1 MGYDVFGV
9 YLVDFKE
16 NFGAEFSGKHYAA
29 VLTKASGD
37 NTLLVAPLT
46 SKKSGKKYKGGFTI
60 ECNKYQDN
68 PSTLKAFV
76 RIKKIRE
83 IDIRRIYGGRIYLL
97 DDEDIEKLR
106 KSFYQVFKFLL

>member
-16 NFGAEFSGKHYAA
+16 NFGAEFSGKHYAV

-37 NTLLVAPLT
+37 N
-46 SKKSGKKYKGGFTI
+46 FNI

>member
-16 NFGAEFSGKHYAA
+16 NFGAEFSEKHYAV

-46 SKKSGKKYKGGFTI
+46 SKSLFIRFLSFCYKLI
-60 ECNKYQDN
+60 C
-68 PSTLKAFV
+68 
-76 RIKKIRE
+76 
-83 IDIRRIYGGRIYLL
+83 
-97 DDEDIEKLR
+97 
-106 KSFYQVFKFLL
+106 KFR

>member
-16 NFGAEFSGKHYAA
+16 NIGAEFSGKHYAV

-46 SKKSGKKYKGGFTI
+46 SKKSGKKI
-60 ECNKYQDN
+60 Q
-68 PSTLKAFV
+68 
-76 RIKKIRE
+76 
-83 IDIRRIYGGRIYLL
+83 GR
-97 DDEDIEKLR
+97 
-106 KSFYQVFKFLL
+106 FYYRMQ

>member
-1 MGYDVFGV
+1 MEYDDFGV

-16 NFGAEFSGKHYAA
+16 NFGAEFSGKHYAV

-83 IDIRRIYGGRIYLL
+83 IDIRRIYGDRIY
-97 DDEDIEKLR
+97 DEDIEKLR
-106 KSFYQVFKFLL
+106 KSFYQILKFLL